1 MVRTL
6 LKSALREIR
15 QSLGRYLAILAI
27 IALGVGFF
35 SGLRLCQ
42 PAMMATGIDYVTQYK
57 LFDFQLMS
65 TLGYTEEDV
74 AAFAALDGVSGAWGS
89 VYTDFLMEAGDEEVV
104 ITARALTEGVNDPEL
119 AAGRMPEA
127 ANECLGD
134 ARYFT
139 EEDLGTQ
146 VAVSPNNDEDTLDLL
161 AYDSYTLVGL
171 MHSPYY
177 LNYERGTSSIGS
189 GSVTAFI
196 YLPEEGFDFEAYYEI
211 YLTIAD
217 PAEAWSDAY
226 DDQIDGLTDQ
236 VEDLARERADQRYD
250 DIYDDALAEI
260 EDAEQE
266 IADGWEEY
274 RAERADAEQ
283 ELADAHQEL
292 LDGEQELADARADYE
307 QGQIDYADGVQ
318 KLEDA
323 EQEIADGEQELQ
335 DGWQEYYDG
344 KAEAEQELRDAYQEL
359 VDAEE
364 EYADGL
370 AEYEDGLR
378 QLQDAEE
385 QYQEGAE
392 ALEDAEAEIEAGWRE
407 LEDAREQLE
416 EGEEQLQ
423 QLQTLYQSGETMAAS
438 ISQMVPG
445 APVMDAG
452 SLVSYLQNGTSDDP
466 LYAAIYA
473 ALDAALQGQGSSVEE
488 FVGGWQAAEAALGG
502 PLNAASLAAL
512 QTQLEEGWIAY
523 EDGLDEYYA
532 GLDEYEAGLE
542 ELEASR
548 EQLDDAGDELDD
560 AKDQLDE
567 GRAELDD
574 GWREYYDG
582 AAEAEQELADAYQEL
597 MDGEQELADARQ
609 ELEDGRAELE
619 DAAQELADAP
629 GQIADA
635 EQELADGWAEYNDGV
650 AEAEQEFAD
659 AEQELHDAEDEVADA
674 RIELEDLEEADVY
687 VLTRNENTGYVC
699 FENDTS
705 IIAAISLVFP
715 VFFFLVAAL
724 VCMTTMTRMVD
735 EERTQI
741 GVLKALGYSNGQ
753 IMSKYLFYS
762 GSAAVIGSVTGY
774 AAGSWFLPWVIWE
787 IYGIMYGFAPLEYI
801 FNPALALVAFG
812 AALLCSMGAT
822 WLSCRAELR
831 KAAAELIR
839 PKSPKAG
846 KRVFLEYIKPLWRRL
861 SFLHKVSVRNVLRY
875 RSRLIMMVL
884 GIGGCT
890 ALLITGFGIRD
901 SITSIVDDQF
911 DEITLYDYSVTFQ
924 APRTEEDVAD
934 FLADCGWEE
943 GLLVHSGSA
952 DVVADNGSRSVY
964 LVISSTGS
972 LDGYI
977 DLHSGDTA
985 IDYPGPGEV
994 VVNTGLAENLGL
1006 AVGDT
1011 IQLRDEELGALT
1023 VTISGICDNY
1033 VSNYVY
1039 VAAETY
1045 QQQLGQV
1052 PDYKTLYLHA
1062 HEGADPYAEGS
1073 LLSDG
1078 VSVSRVTVNEATRTQ
1093 VDDMLGRLD
1102 YIVIVIVL
1110 CAAALAFI
1118 VLYNLTN
1125 INITE
1130 RVREIAT
1137 IKVLGFYPNEVASYV
1152 FREIGILSVLGS
1164 LAGLLMGKALHAFV
1178 LAQVQIDAMY
1188 FPSWISPASYLVS
1201 VGLTLLFSAVIALGM
1216 RPRLGKVDMA
1226 ESLKSIE

>member
-1 MVRTL
+1 MHDHHDPDG
-6 LKSALREIR
+6 
-15 QSLGRYLAILAI
+15 GR
-27 IALGVGFF
+27 
-35 SGLRLCQ
+35 
-42 PAMMATGIDYVTQYK
+42 
-57 LFDFQLMS
+57 
-65 TLGYTEEDV
+65 
-74 AAFAALDGVSGAWGS
+74 GA
-89 VYTDFLMEAGDEEVV
+89 D
-104 ITARALTEGVNDPEL
+104 
-119 AAGRMPEA
+119 
-127 ANECLGD
+127 
-134 ARYFT
+134 
-139 EEDLGTQ
+139 
-146 VAVSPNNDEDTLDLL
+146 
-161 AYDSYTLVGL
+161 
-171 MHSPYY
+171 
-177 LNYERGTSSIGS
+177 
-189 GSVTAFI
+189 
-196 YLPEEGFDFEAYYEI
+196 
-211 YLTIAD
+211 
-217 PAEAWSDAY
+217 
-226 DDQIDGLTDQ
+226 
-236 VEDLARERADQRYD
+236 
-250 DIYDDALAEI
+250 
-260 EDAEQE
+260 
-266 IADGWEEY
+266 
-274 RAERADAEQ
+274 
-283 ELADAHQEL
+283 
-292 LDGEQELADARADYE
+292 
-307 QGQIDYADGVQ
+307 
-318 KLEDA
+318 
-323 EQEIADGEQELQ
+323 
-335 DGWQEYYDG
+335 
-344 KAEAEQELRDAYQEL
+344 
-359 VDAEE
+359 
-364 EYADGL
+364 
-370 AEYEDGLR
+370 
-378 QLQDAEE
+378 
-385 QYQEGAE
+385 
-392 ALEDAEAEIEAGWRE
+392 
-407 LEDAREQLE
+407 
-416 EGEEQLQ
+416 
-423 QLQTLYQSGETMAAS
+423 
-438 ISQMVPG
+438 
-445 APVMDAG
+445 
-452 SLVSYLQNGTSDDP
+452 
-466 LYAAIYA
+466 
-473 ALDAALQGQGSSVEE
+473 
-488 FVGGWQAAEAALGG
+488 
-502 PLNAASLAAL
+502 
-512 QTQLEEGWIAY
+512 
-523 EDGLDEYYA
+523 
-532 GLDEYEAGLE
+532 
-542 ELEASR
+542 
-548 EQLDDAGDELDD
+548 
-560 AKDQLDE
+560 
-567 GRAELDD
+567 
-574 GWREYYDG
+574 
-582 AAEAEQELADAYQEL
+582 
-597 MDGEQELADARQ
+597 
-609 ELEDGRAELE
+609 
-619 DAAQELADAP
+619 
-629 GQIADA
+629 
-635 EQELADGWAEYNDGV
+635 
-650 AEAEQEFAD
+650 
-659 AEQELHDAEDEVADA
+659 
-674 RIELEDLEEADVY
+674 
-687 VLTRNENTGYVC
+687 
-699 FENDTS
+699 
-705 IIAAISLVFP
+705 
-715 VFFFLVAAL
+715 
-724 VCMTTMTRMVD
+724 
-735 EERTQI
+735 QI

-774 AAGSWFLPWVIWE
+774 AAGSWFLPWVVWE

-924 APRTEEDVAD
+924 APRTEENVAD

-977 DLHSGDTA
+977 DLHSGDIA

>member
-274 RAERADAEQ
+274 RAEWADAEQ

-292 LDGEQELADARADYE
+292 L
-307 QGQIDYADGVQ
+307 
-318 KLEDA
+318 
-323 EQEIADGEQELQ
+323 
-335 DGWQEYYDG
+335 
-344 KAEAEQELRDAYQEL
+344 
-359 VDAEE
+359 
-364 EYADGL
+364 
-370 AEYEDGLR
+370 
-378 QLQDAEE
+378 
-385 QYQEGAE
+385 
-392 ALEDAEAEIEAGWRE
+392 
-407 LEDAREQLE
+407 
-416 EGEEQLQ
+416 
-423 QLQTLYQSGETMAAS
+423 
-438 ISQMVPG
+438 
-445 APVMDAG
+445 
-452 SLVSYLQNGTSDDP
+452 
-466 LYAAIYA
+466 
-473 ALDAALQGQGSSVEE
+473 
-488 FVGGWQAAEAALGG
+488 
-502 PLNAASLAAL
+502 
-512 QTQLEEGWIAY
+512 
-523 EDGLDEYYA
+523 
-532 GLDEYEAGLE
+532 
-542 ELEASR
+542 
-548 EQLDDAGDELDD
+548 
-560 AKDQLDE
+560 
-567 GRAELDD
+567 
-574 GWREYYDG
+574 
-582 AAEAEQELADAYQEL
+582 
-597 MDGEQELADARQ
+597 DGEQELADARQ

-635 EQELADGWAEYNDGV
+635 EQELADGWTEYNDGV

-659 AEQELHDAEDEVADA
+659 AEPELHDAEDEVADA

-774 AAGSWFLPWVIWE
+774 AAGSWFLPWVVWE
-787 IYGIMYGFAPLEYI
+787 IYGIMYGFAPLKYI

-924 APRTEEDVAD
+924 APRTEENVAD

-1130 RVREIAT
+1130 RIREIAT

>member
-260 EDAEQE
+260 EDAERE

-283 ELADAHQEL
+283 ELADAH
-292 LDGEQELADARADYE
+292 
-307 QGQIDYADGVQ
+307 
-318 KLEDA
+318 
-323 EQEIADGEQELQ
+323 
-335 DGWQEYYDG
+335 
-344 KAEAEQELRDAYQEL
+344 
-359 VDAEE
+359 
-364 EYADGL
+364 
-370 AEYEDGLR
+370 
-378 QLQDAEE
+378 
-385 QYQEGAE
+385 
-392 ALEDAEAEIEAGWRE
+392 
-407 LEDAREQLE
+407 
-416 EGEEQLQ
+416 
-423 QLQTLYQSGETMAAS
+423 
-438 ISQMVPG
+438 
-445 APVMDAG
+445 
-452 SLVSYLQNGTSDDP
+452 
-466 LYAAIYA
+466 
-473 ALDAALQGQGSSVEE
+473 
-488 FVGGWQAAEAALGG
+488 
-502 PLNAASLAAL
+502 
-512 QTQLEEGWIAY
+512 
-523 EDGLDEYYA
+523 
-532 GLDEYEAGLE
+532 
-542 ELEASR
+542 
-548 EQLDDAGDELDD
+548 
-560 AKDQLDE
+560 
-567 GRAELDD
+567 
-574 GWREYYDG
+574 
-582 AAEAEQELADAYQEL
+582 QEL

-635 EQELADGWAEYNDGV
+635 EQELADGWTEYNDGV

-924 APRTEEDVAD
+924 APRTEENVAD

-977 DLHSGDTA
+977 DLHSGDIA

-1052 PDYKTLYLHA
+1052 PDYKALYLHA

>member
-1 MVRTL
+1 
-6 LKSALREIR
+6 
-15 QSLGRYLAILAI
+15 
-27 IALGVGFF
+27 
-35 SGLRLCQ
+35 
-42 PAMMATGIDYVTQYK
+42 
-57 LFDFQLMS
+57 
-65 TLGYTEEDV
+65 
-74 AAFAALDGVSGAWGS
+74 
-89 VYTDFLMEAGDEEVV
+89 
-104 ITARALTEGVNDPEL
+104 
-119 AAGRMPEA
+119 
-127 ANECLGD
+127 
-134 ARYFT
+134 
-139 EEDLGTQ
+139 
-146 VAVSPNNDEDTLDLL
+146 
-161 AYDSYTLVGL
+161 
-171 MHSPYY
+171 
-177 LNYERGTSSIGS
+177 
-189 GSVTAFI
+189 
-196 YLPEEGFDFEAYYEI
+196 
-211 YLTIAD
+211 
-217 PAEAWSDAY
+217 
-226 DDQIDGLTDQ
+226 
-236 VEDLARERADQRYD
+236 
-250 DIYDDALAEI
+250 
-260 EDAEQE
+260 
-266 IADGWEEY
+266 
-274 RAERADAEQ
+274 
-283 ELADAHQEL
+283 
-292 LDGEQELADARADYE
+292 
-307 QGQIDYADGVQ
+307 
-318 KLEDA
+318 
-323 EQEIADGEQELQ
+323 
-335 DGWQEYYDG
+335 
-344 KAEAEQELRDAYQEL
+344 
-359 VDAEE
+359 
-364 EYADGL
+364 
-370 AEYEDGLR
+370 
-378 QLQDAEE
+378 
-385 QYQEGAE
+385 
-392 ALEDAEAEIEAGWRE
+392 
-407 LEDAREQLE
+407 
-416 EGEEQLQ
+416 
-423 QLQTLYQSGETMAAS
+423 MAAS

-548 EQLDDAGDELDD
+548 EQLDDAWDELDD

-597 MDGEQELADARQ
+597 MDGEQDLADARQ

-705 IIAAISLVFP
+705 IIAAVSLVFP

-787 IYGIMYGFAPLEYI
+787 IYGIMYGFAPLKYI
-801 FNPALALVAFG
+801 FDPALALVAFG

-924 APRTEEDVAD
+924 APRTEENVAD

>member
-1 MVRTL
+1 M
-6 LKSALREIR
+6 
-15 QSLGRYLAILAI
+15 
-27 IALGVGFF
+27 
-35 SGLRLCQ
+35 
-42 PAMMATGIDYVTQYK
+42 
-57 LFDFQLMS
+57 
-65 TLGYTEEDV
+65 
-74 AAFAALDGVSGAWGS
+74 
-89 VYTDFLMEAGDEEVV
+89 
-104 ITARALTEGVNDPEL
+104 
-119 AAGRMPEA
+119 
-127 ANECLGD
+127 
-134 ARYFT
+134 
-139 EEDLGTQ
+139 
-146 VAVSPNNDEDTLDLL
+146 
-161 AYDSYTLVGL
+161 
-171 MHSPYY
+171 
-177 LNYERGTSSIGS
+177 
-189 GSVTAFI
+189 
-196 YLPEEGFDFEAYYEI
+196 
-211 YLTIAD
+211 
-217 PAEAWSDAY
+217 
-226 DDQIDGLTDQ
+226 
-236 VEDLARERADQRYD
+236 
-250 DIYDDALAEI
+250 
-260 EDAEQE
+260 
-266 IADGWEEY
+266 
-274 RAERADAEQ
+274 
-283 ELADAHQEL
+283 
-292 LDGEQELADARADYE
+292 
-307 QGQIDYADGVQ
+307 
-318 KLEDA
+318 
-323 EQEIADGEQELQ
+323 
-335 DGWQEYYDG
+335 
-344 KAEAEQELRDAYQEL
+344 
-359 VDAEE
+359 
-364 EYADGL
+364 
-370 AEYEDGLR
+370 
-378 QLQDAEE
+378 
-385 QYQEGAE
+385 
-392 ALEDAEAEIEAGWRE
+392 
-407 LEDAREQLE
+407 
-416 EGEEQLQ
+416 
-423 QLQTLYQSGETMAAS
+423 
-438 ISQMVPG
+438 
-445 APVMDAG
+445 
-452 SLVSYLQNGTSDDP
+452 
-466 LYAAIYA
+466 
-473 ALDAALQGQGSSVEE
+473 
-488 FVGGWQAAEAALGG
+488 
-502 PLNAASLAAL
+502 
-512 QTQLEEGWIAY
+512 
-523 EDGLDEYYA
+523 
-532 GLDEYEAGLE
+532 
-542 ELEASR
+542 
-548 EQLDDAGDELDD
+548 
-560 AKDQLDE
+560 
-567 GRAELDD
+567 
-574 GWREYYDG
+574 
-582 AAEAEQELADAYQEL
+582 
-597 MDGEQELADARQ
+597 
-609 ELEDGRAELE
+609 
-619 DAAQELADAP
+619 
-629 GQIADA
+629 
-635 EQELADGWAEYNDGV
+635 
-650 AEAEQEFAD
+650 
-659 AEQELHDAEDEVADA
+659 
-674 RIELEDLEEADVY
+674 
-687 VLTRNENTGYVC
+687 
-699 FENDTS
+699 
-705 IIAAISLVFP
+705 
-715 VFFFLVAAL
+715 
-724 VCMTTMTRMVD
+724 
-735 EERTQI
+735 
-741 GVLKALGYSNGQ
+741 
-753 IMSKYLFYS
+753 
-762 GSAAVIGSVTGY
+762 
-774 AAGSWFLPWVIWE
+774 IWE

-924 APRTEEDVAD
+924 APRTEENVAD

-977 DLHSGDTA
+977 DLHSGDIA

-1130 RVREIAT
+1130 RIREIAT

-1178 LAQVQIDAMY
+1178 LAQAQIDAMY